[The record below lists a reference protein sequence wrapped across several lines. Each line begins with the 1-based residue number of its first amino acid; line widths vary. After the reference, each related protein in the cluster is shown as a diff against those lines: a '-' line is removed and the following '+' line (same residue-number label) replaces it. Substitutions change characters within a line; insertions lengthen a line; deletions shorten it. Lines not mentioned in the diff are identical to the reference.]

1 MDSLANASSVG
12 KASLRVDADN
22 SSDEEFLVTIQDDS
36 SDEDDARLRRLVPRR
51 EQQWTPHFH
60 EQINMGVKT
69 FRFTSCGETVEVFLD
84 YHRHGTGSS
93 VWDSAVVLM
102 GFFENTEYFPQGFWT
117 GKRVLELGAGT
128 GIVGLLTAKL
138 GAAHVVLT
146 DLGDIVQPLAA
157 NIELNRA
164 SLAPSTSVAALEHLW
179 GTSTEPLGPPFDVVL
194 CADCLLPYAQEAM
207 SALAHTIKELCT
219 AGTGS
224 DTQVLL
230 AFEER
235 FDVTP
240 FFQLVQDSGLA
251 ADEILLHHLHPLYQ
265 SSLIHV
271 YVIRAVP
278 KAR

>member
-1 MDSLANASSVG
+1 MDSLGNASG
-12 KASLRVDADN
+12 KDLLHMAPDD

-36 SDEDDARLRRLVPRR
+36 SDEDDARLRRLAPRR
-51 EQQWTPHFH
+51 GQQWTPHFH
-60 EQINMGVKT
+60 EQINVGVKT
-69 FRFTSCGETVEVFLD
+69 FKFTSCGETVEVFLD

-102 GFFENTEYFPQGFWT
+102 GFFENAEYFPSGFWT

-128 GIVGLLTAKL
+128 GIVGLLTARL

-146 DLGDIVQPLAA
+146 DLGDIAAQPMAA
-157 NIELNRA
+157 NIDLNSA

-179 GTSTEPLGPPFDVVL
+179 GTPTEPLGPPFDVVL

-207 SALAHTIKELCT
+207 SALAQTIKELCT
-219 AGTGS
+219 TGTGL

-240 FFQLVQDSGLA
+240 FFQLVRDSGLA
-251 ADEILLHHLHPLYQ
+251 ADEVPLHHLHALYR

-271 YVIRAVP
+271 YIIRAGKYAV
-278 KAR
+278 